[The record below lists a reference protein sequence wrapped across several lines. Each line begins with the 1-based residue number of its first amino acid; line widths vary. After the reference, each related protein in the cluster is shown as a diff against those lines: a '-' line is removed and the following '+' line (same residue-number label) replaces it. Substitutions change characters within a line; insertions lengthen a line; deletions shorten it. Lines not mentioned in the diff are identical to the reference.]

1 MNGENILLYLISR
14 SGKHPKRLVGRKK
27 LMKLAFFGEHFDPES
42 GSLTPKPQLGE
53 FDFEIYKYGPFS
65 KDVLNAYDELESTGY
80 IDENDKNYLHTI
92 ITVQEGRTDS
102 IDRLVEEFDPETR
115 QQLEAV
121 IDHFGEESGSTLEST
136 SLEMLNID
144 KSEKDRF
151 RGIPMNQLIQERAT

>member
-1 MNGENILLYLISR
+1 MTREKILLYLISR
-14 SGKHPKRLVGRKK
+14 SGEQPERLVGRKK

-80 IDENDKNYLHTI
+80 IEENDQNYFHTI
-92 ITVQEGRTDS
+92 IELREGRTDS
-102 IDRLVEEFDPETR
+102 VDCLIEEFDPETR
-115 QQLEAV
+115 KQLEAV
-121 IDHFGEESGSTLEST
+121 VNHFGEDSGSTLEST

-144 KSEKDRF
+144 KSEKNRF
-151 RGIPMNQLIQERAT
+151 RGIPMNKLIQDRAV